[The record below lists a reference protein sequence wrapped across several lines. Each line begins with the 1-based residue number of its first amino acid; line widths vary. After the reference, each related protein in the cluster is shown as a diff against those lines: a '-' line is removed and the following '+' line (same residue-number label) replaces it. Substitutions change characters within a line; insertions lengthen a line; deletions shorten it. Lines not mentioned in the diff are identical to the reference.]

1 MKSLKDVI
9 RKVIANKHLGK
20 DMIGAITLNVIR
32 DYFSPKSKVHKVES
46 QGPDDLTTLRPE
58 DCMADK
64 RESEGYVK
72 CNKIFIKTSNQ
83 GIKIEIF
90 KKKQDILA
98 RVNEALAK
106 VGYATKMVEI
116 LIK

>member
-46 QGPDDLTTLRPE
+46 QGPDDLTT
-58 DCMADK
+58 
-64 RESEGYVK
+64 
-72 CNKIFIKTSNQ
+72 
-83 GIKIEIF
+83 
-90 KKKQDILA
+90 
-98 RVNEALAK
+98 
-106 VGYATKMVEI
+106 
-116 LIK
+116 